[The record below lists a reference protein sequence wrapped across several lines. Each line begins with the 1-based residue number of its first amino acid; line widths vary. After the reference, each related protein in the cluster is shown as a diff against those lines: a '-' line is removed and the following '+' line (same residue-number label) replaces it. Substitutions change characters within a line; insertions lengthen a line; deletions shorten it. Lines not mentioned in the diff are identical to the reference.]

1 VQEIRSTVVDQIRRQ
16 LFGPA
21 GGDSEVVSGKPF
33 WRYMSGILFPRDVD
47 VDALGESDEPD
58 ADAVGDASEQA
69 EDPAVGLSY
78 KELPSSMG
86 VSFFMREASRL
97 VCHVEGAAYEPTEEN
112 GVWQRRSL
120 GSAASPSSAVF
131 EPPRVGQRAW
141 EQREVLEG
149 RAAVSVLFRPREG
162 GHLVTATLVNLQ
174 PAPQGGAARQTPAI
188 LFQCRFRVAIEG
200 GSIGEY
206 PTVKRY
212 AKHEEDE
219 ELALVYR
226 DRKTFGIGHGCS
238 AQWQD
243 PPPAE
248 GLREL
253 QAEPLPTVEV
263 KGLTNEVAMPRPAAK
278 ALDLHWLARPE
289 TSLEELRVALGAFV
303 DAYEEWTA
311 GQLRATGTFPLDLL
325 PAARRITG
333 RQERAVVRMR
343 SGIAALTDP
352 ASSDVNRA
360 FRIAQEAMLRQF
372 LWSARRGDP
381 KPLGAGDTQPIDPWE
396 ARPGRAPTWR
406 PFQLAFQ
413 LLTVE
418 SLADPDAEDRSVLD
432 LLWFP
437 TGGGKTEAYLALTA
451 FEIAL
456 RRLRYQEAGGGTAV
470 IMRYTLRLLT
480 SQQFERCATLI
491 SVLETMRRQQ
501 PELGLGQDPISLG
514 LWVGGETTPNRLDA
528 DSKRSPG
535 AMQVLDRVLNATK
548 PENPFQL
555 LACPHCGTRL
565 VPENGAPRA
574 HYGFDVSASEFKAF
588 CPDGS
593 CILHEGI
600 PISVVDEDLY
610 LRPPSL
616 LIGTID
622 KFARMV
628 WEPRSRSFFGLGASD
643 VLPPSLIVQDELHLI
658 TGPLG
663 TIAGVYEAAIDTILA
678 EKGIRA
684 KYLAAT
690 ATIQR
695 AAEQCKALYARDAFV
710 FPPSGIDA
718 SDSFF
723 SRENRNSPGRLFVGV
738 MGPGLYSALTSLIQV
753 SAAAADAVCEIP
765 QELDAADGSRAR
777 DAYWT
782 QVIYH
787 NSRQELG
794 KTTTMLRDDVL
805 TRLHIIQPV
814 EDRRRKF
821 DKVEELSANLKG
833 NEVSEALEHLQVEW
847 PSANVIDALACTNM
861 ISVGIDVAR
870 LGLMIVKGQPKST
883 AEYIQATS
891 RVGRS
896 SRRPP
901 GIVVALY
908 TSFRPRDRSHYET
921 FQAFH
926 QALYRAVEPTSVT
939 PFAPP
944 ALDRTLHAGLVV
956 ALRHCLGWDRPGDA
970 RRFDREAAAAVLEAL
985 AARLE
990 AAAKAGEI
998 ALLRTMIEERLEEWE
1013 SQVQEAD
1020 PRPLVFNGGRQFR
1033 ALLRPFEHR
1042 DPELGLWATLN
1053 SMRHVDG
1060 ETRFEVWRNQ

>member
-1 VQEIRSTVVDQIRRQ
+1 MQEIRSTVVDQIRRQ

-21 GGDSEVVSGKPF
+21 GGDSEIVSGKPF
-33 WRYMSGILFPRDVD
+33 WRYMAGILFPQDVN

-58 ADAVGDASEQA
+58 GGALGDVGEQV

-86 VSFFMREASRL
+86 ISFFIRNASRF
-97 VCHVEGAAYEPTEEN
+97 VCHVEGAAYEPA
-112 GVWQRRSL
+112 GSKGAWQRRSL
-120 GSAASPSSAVF
+120 GSAAAPSSVVLAV
-131 EPPRVGQRAW
+131 PRVG
-141 EQREVLEG
+141 EREKKQQAVFEG
-149 RAAVSVLFRPREG
+149 RAAVSVLFRPKEG
-162 GHLVTATLVNLQ
+162 GHLVTVTLVNLQ
-174 PAPQGGAARQTPAI
+174 LAPEGGANKQTPAI
-188 LFQCRFRVAIEG
+188 LFQCRFRVVLED

-206 PTVKRY
+206 PSVKRY
-212 AKHEEDE
+212 SKHEEDE
-219 ELALVYR
+219 ELALIYR

-243 PPPAE
+243 PPPSE

-253 QAEPLPTVEV
+253 VAEPLPMIEV
-263 KGLTNEVAMPRPAAK
+263 KGLTNEVAMPSQAAK
-278 ALDLHWLARPE
+278 ALDLRWLARPGISLDE
-289 TSLEELRVALGAFV
+289 LRASLEAFV
-303 DAYEEWTA
+303 DAYDEWAA
-311 GQLRATGTFPLDLL
+311 GQVKASGTFPKDML

-333 RQERAVVRMR
+333 RQELAVARMR
-343 SGIAALTDP
+343 SGITALTDP
-352 ASSDVNRA
+352 ASPEVSRA
-360 FRIAQEAMLRQF
+360 FRIAQEGMLRQF

-381 KPLGAGDTQPIDPWE
+381 KTLGAGDMRPIDPWDPE
-396 ARPGRAPTWR
+396 SGGAPTWR

-413 LLTVE
+413 LLTIE
-418 SLADPDAEDRSVLD
+418 SLANPVSEDRGVLD

-437 TGGGKTEAYLALTA
+437 TGGGKTEAYLALSA

-456 RRLRYQEAGGGTAV
+456 RRLRYGEAGGGTAV

-501 PELGLGQDPISLG
+501 PDLGLGQAPISLG
-514 LWVGGETTPNRLDA
+514 LWVGGETTPNRLDS
-528 DSKRSPG
+528 DSERSPG
-535 AMQVLDRVLNATK
+535 ALQVLDRVLNATR

-565 VPENGAPRA
+565 IPENRA
-574 HYGFDVSASEFKAF
+574 SREHYGFHISVAEFRAC
-588 CPDGS
+588 CPDES

-600 PISVVDEDLY
+600 PISVVDDDLY
-610 LRPPSL
+610 LHPPSL

-628 WEPRSRSFFGLGASD
+628 WEPRSKAFFGMGAED

-695 AAEQCKALYARDAFV
+695 ATEQCKALYARDAFV

-723 SRENRNSPGRLFVGV
+723 SRENRDSPGRLFVGV

-753 SAAAADAVCEIP
+753 SAAAADAASEIP
-765 QELDAADGSRAR
+765 EGLLANDGSRAR

-805 TRLHIIQPV
+805 TRLQIIQPV

-821 DKVEELSANLKG
+821 DKVKELSANLKG
-833 NEVSEALEHLQVEW
+833 TEVSEALEHLQDEW
-847 PSANVIDALACTNM
+847 PSKNVIDALACTNM

-896 SRRPP
+896 GRRPP
-901 GIVVALY
+901 GIVLALY

-926 QALYRAVEPTSVT
+926 QALYRAVEPASVT

-956 ALRHCLGWDRPGDA
+956 TLRHCLGWDRPADA
-970 RRFDREAAAAVLEAL
+970 KRFDRETAAAVLNAL

-990 AAAKAGEI
+990 AAAKDSEI
-998 ALLRTMIEERLEEWE
+998 ALLQSMIEDRLEEWE
-1013 SQVQEAD
+1013 TQVRASNLK
-1020 PRPLVFNGGRQFR
+1020 PLVFSGGKQFR
-1033 ALLRPFEHR
+1033 SLLRPFEHR
-1042 DPELGLWATLN
+1042 DPKLGLWPTLN

-1060 ETRFEVWRNQ
+1060 ETRFEVWRSE